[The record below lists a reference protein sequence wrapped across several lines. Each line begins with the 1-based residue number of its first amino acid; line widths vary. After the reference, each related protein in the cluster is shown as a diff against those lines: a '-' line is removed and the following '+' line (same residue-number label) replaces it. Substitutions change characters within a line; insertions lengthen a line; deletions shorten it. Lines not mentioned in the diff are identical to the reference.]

1 MSLEIEKINNVKTDE
16 IGFFRFKK
24 DAEGNYLIT
33 NDAGRYHFLNSA
45 DFWIFTSWNAAK
57 LDDYEDL
64 VQKWFIKTQDYIR
77 WNTAAYAARTHFVWQ
92 WPALHMMVMTLRCN
106 HHCKYCHAAV
116 APMTAT
122 GLDMSEETAKKCVDT
137 ILHTN
142 SQSLTI
148 EFQGG
153 EALINWEVLKYVVE
167 YASIRAQYLNKNLT
181 FSLVTNL
188 TLMTEEKLQWLMDKS
203 VDICTS
209 LDGNEVNHNNNRT
222 WFDGNSFEKVTYWM
236 KRVNQI
242 REERSMQKIWA
253 LLTVTKENLP
263 HYKAIIDSYVELWL
277 NGIFLRWL
285 NPYGFAAGDIKKL
298 SYDSDEWLD
307 FYTKSLDYIL
317 ELNKAG
323 VDFREQITSV
333 YLMKILND
341 RDPAFMDIRSPSG
354 IAVGGVAY
362 NYDGK
367 VYASDESR
375 MLWRMGIDDFLLT
388 DMKETWWETYSH
400 MLNSEVTKISVQ
412 SSCLDGLPGYND
424 HVYKPYLGVDIIHN
438 FKMTDSLY
446 LPLAKDQKM
455 KLQIWIL
462 DYIFDKLQNDPEA
475 KEIFTRWSYYKFDGS
490 SEELAVQ
497 TSHI

>member
-1 MSLEIEKINNVKTDE
+1 MNISDIQKVSTDTVW
-16 IGFFRFKK
+16 FFRFKK
-24 DAEGNYLIT
+24 TKSGDYLIT
-33 NDAGRYHFLNSA
+33 NDAGRYHFLSEV
-45 DFWIFTSWNAAK
+45 DFHTYISWDAK
-57 LDDYEDL
+57 SLGDYNEL
-64 VQKWFIKTQDYIR
+64 VQKGFIKTPDYER
-77 WNTAAYAARTHFVWQ
+77 WHTTAYAARSHFVGQ
-92 WPALHMMVMTLRCN
+92 WPTLHMMVMTLRCN

-122 GLDMSEETAKKCVDT
+122 GLDMDKETATKCVDT

-148 EFQGG
+148 EFQWG
-153 EALINWEVLKYVVE
+153 EALINWEVLQHVVE
-167 YASIRAQYLNKNLT
+167 YASVRANYLDKHLT

-188 TLMTEEKLQWLMDKS
+188 TLMTEEKLQWLMDKG

-209 LDGNEVNHNNNRT
+209 LDGNEFNHNNNRT
-222 WFDGNSFEKVTYWM
+222 WYDGNSFEKVTYWIQ
-236 KRVNQI
+236 RINQI
-242 REERSMQKIWA
+242 RKERNLPKIWA
-253 LLTVTKENLP
+253 LLTVTRENLP
-263 HYKAIIDSYVELWL
+263 HYKAIIDSYIELGL

-285 NPYGFAAGDIKKL
+285 NPYGFAAADIKKL
-298 SYDSDEWLD
+298 AYDADDWLK
-307 FYTKSLDYIL
+307 FYTDSLDYIL
-317 ELNKAG
+317 ELNKQW

-354 IAVGGVAY
+354 IAIWGVAY

-375 MLWRMGIDDFLLT
+375 MLWRMWIDDFLLT
-388 DMKETWWETYSH
+388 DMKETWWETYTA
-400 MLNSEVTKISVQ
+400 MLSSDVTKISVQ

-424 HVYKPYLGVDIIHN
+424 HVYKPYLWVDIIHN

-475 KEIFTRWSYYKFDGS
+475 AEIFTRWSHYRFDWWS
-490 SEELAVQ
+490 WDDLAG
-497 TSHI
+497 TTAHI